1 MNRSVHG
8 QGYSVATDGTWKRNA
23 GTPAPLSFDYARCGG
38 VDDEALCNMCR
49 RREPG
54 NPTWQ
59 SYIAP
64 AIAANGKCPNVI
76 LAVCSAPRTK
86 PVSLPVMVVGLRYIV
101 TKESRTKEFQVGD
114 RVQLLADGSI
124 TNHQAA
130 GWMDAEDVPAAT
142 RGWKV
147 EIDAAWVEARRSE
160 LVRQLAALSASN

>member
-1 MNRSVHG
+1 MNRTVDG
-8 QGYSVATDGTWKRNA
+8 QGYSVASDGTWKRNA

-54 NPTWQ
+54 HPTWQ

-76 LAVCSAPRTK
+76 LAVCAALRTK
-86 PVSLPVMVVGLRYIV
+86 PVSLPSMVVGVRYIV
-101 TKESRTKEFQVGD
+101 TKASADKEFQVGD

-130 GWMDAEDVPAAT
+130 GWMDAEDVPTAT

-147 EIDAAWVEARRSE
+147 EIDAAWIEARRSE
-160 LVRQLAALSASN
+160 LARQLAALNASN